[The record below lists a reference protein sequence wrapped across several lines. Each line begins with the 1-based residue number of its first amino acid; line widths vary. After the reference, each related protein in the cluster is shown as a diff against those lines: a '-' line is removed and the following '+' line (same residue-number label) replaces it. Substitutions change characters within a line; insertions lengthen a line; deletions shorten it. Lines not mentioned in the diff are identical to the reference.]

1 MRVLVTGGTG
11 YLGRALV
18 RALAGAGHDV
28 VVFARSA
35 SRSGLPG
42 TAIDGDVRDVA
53 ALQRAA
59 AGCDGLIHSAALV
72 SIWRRRRQDF
82 DDINVGGLRNA
93 LAAAGAAG
101 IARIVYTSSFLALPP
116 HGEPAPITA
125 NDYQRT
131 KVLADR
137 VATEAVAAGSPL
149 IRTYPGVMYGPGS
162 FTEGNLLGRLIADH
176 MKRRLPALV
185 GPEKPWSFAYVDD
198 VAAGHCAALER
209 GAPGAQ
215 YRLGGENAPQQRAF
229 EILQQLT
236 GRRPP
241 MRMPYPIA
249 DLLGAAEELR
259 VTLTGGTPLVTRGA
273 VEIFRHDWSLD
284 SSAAVRDLA
293 YTMTPLADGIRRTIA
308 SLGID

>member
-11 YLGRALV
+11 FLGRALV
-18 RALAGAGHDV
+18 RAVAAAGHEV
-28 VVFARSA
+28 LVFSRSA
-35 SRSGLPG
+35 SRSGLPA
-42 TAIDGDVRDVA
+42 TPIDGDVRDKL
-53 ALQRAA
+53 ALERAVQR
-59 AGCDGLIHSAALV
+59 CDALMHSAALV

-93 LAAAGAAG
+93 LAAAAAAG

-116 HGEPAPITA
+116 HGETATINA

-131 KVLADR
+131 KVAAD
-137 VATEAVAAGSPL
+137 AVAADAVRQGSP
-149 IRTYPGVMYGPGS
+149 IVRVYPGVVYGPGS

-176 MKRRLPALV
+176 MRRRLPALI
-185 GPEKPWSFAYVDD
+185 GPEKRWSFAYVDD

-215 YRLGGENAPQQRAF
+215 YRLGGENAPQRRAF
-229 EILQQLT
+229 EIVQQLT

-241 MRMPYPIA
+241 MRMPYAVA

-259 VTLTGGTPLVTRGA
+259 ATLTGATPLVTRGA

-284 SSAAVRDLA
+284 SSAAVRELG
-293 YTMTPLADGIRRTIA
+293 YTMTPLAEGVRRTLN
-308 SLGID
+308 SLGIS